1 MTEKSRAYFNNIIM
15 PFIQKQHPD
24 VLNEMSFTVVGSV
37 GLGVDDEYSDV
48 EAIIYLPDEIWKQNG
63 MLQINLDKLLLQTNL
78 WKQSG
83 SIICVHPMSWMLDG
97 HGEKILAGGQ
107 VPWDKLQF
115 ESLFVI
121 QNMPVLYD
129 RKGRFAK
136 LRELTA
142 PQKMPEILWKKT
154 LLEKLK
160 TLVSD
165 GVHELK
171 RCVDRKNYLD
181 AYIPFGETVKNL
193 LELGFMICRQYY
205 PYRKHISW
213 AYKRLAS
220 PVSDMYK
227 NINLISSLTDWND
240 KLGAIEA
247 VYNSYKDY
255 IITNGLLPEMDFDR
269 VNLSEM
275 PLHDNEF
282 DIAKNILDN
291 ANWKH
296 EQEILMEKTL
306 KAGFE
311 PEAIRWVGWW
321 KMV

>member
-1 MTEKSRAYFNNIIM
+1 MTEKSRDYFDNIIM

-24 VLNEMSFTVVGSV
+24 VLNEMSFTIVGSV
-37 GLGVDDEYSDV
+37 GLGVDDGLSDV

-97 HGEKILAGGQ
+97 HGEKILACGQ
-107 VPWDKLQF
+107 VPWGKLQF

-142 PQKMPEILWKKT
+142 PQKIPEVLWKKT

-160 TLVSD
+160 AFVSD

-171 RCVDRKNYLD
+171 RCIDRKNYLD
-181 AYIPFGETVKNL
+181 AYIPFGDTVKNL
-193 LELGFMICRQYY
+193 LELGFIICRQYY

-213 AYKRLAS
+213 AYKKLAS
-220 PVSDMYK
+220 PVSDIYQK
-227 NINLISSLTDWND
+227 INLLSSVKDWNE
-240 KLGAIEA
+240 KLGAIEE

-255 IITNGLLPEMDFDR
+255 IISNELLPEIDFYR

-282 DIAKNILDN
+282 DIAKNVLDN
-291 ANWKH
+291 ANWKN
-296 EQEILMEKTL
+296 ERDILMEKTL